1 MNIFTKT
8 IVAAFTSLL
17 FLGFSSI
24 DVQAQSGNVLD
35 FDGINDYV
43 EIPYTASISEYT
55 ISVQLW
61 VKVNA
66 NNGNAQ
72 SIITSG
78 GNTNGYNGFGIYAFP
93 DGKWYIFVAKNGP
106 NYISI
111 QGPSINYGVWT
122 NLGITYDQRAVRLY
136 VNGTLANT
144 YAVTGLTPNTSLPTR
159 IGAGNSE
166 GIANDFFGGEI
177 DELSLWSEVL
187 SQSKIDSNMNSSLAV
202 SEPFLIGYYNFNEGI
217 PNGDNTTPPINT
229 LIDTK
234 NHKNGTLFNFA
245 LNGNTSNW
253 VSLSALPVNLVN
265 FTGTKKD
272 GANLLAWSTASEQ
285 NSSRFE
291 VQRSENG
298 SDFSTVGTV
307 AAAGNSDK
315 VINYQYED
323 RPLSNASIY
332 YYRLKMVDK
341 DGSTKYSNV
350 VIIKNSTSALST
362 VYPNPARDRITIN
375 INDNSL
381 LNSKAVITD
390 LNGKV
395 LQTITLTQTA
405 TPVNIS
411 QYMRGMYVV
420 KFVDGSSVKVVKE

>member
-1 MNIFTKT
+1 MKIFTVT
-8 IVAAFTSLL
+8 IKSAFIVFLL
-17 FLGFSSI
+17 GIGTLT
-24 DVQAQSGNVLD
+24 VHAQSGNTLD
-35 FDGINDYV
+35 FDGVNDYV
-43 EIPYTASISEYT
+43 DIPYNYSVSGSTQ
-55 ISVQLW
+55 SVQFW
-61 VKVNA
+61 VKINS
-66 NNGNAQ
+66 NNGQRQAVLTVGGK
-72 SIITSG
+72 TSG
-78 GNTNGYNGFGIYAFP
+78 YTGYEIYADP
-93 DGKWYIFVAKNGP
+93 NGHWYIEVGKGGSSFIP
-106 NYISI
+106 I
-111 QGPSINYGVWT
+111 QGPAITYGVWV
-122 NLGITYDQRAVRLY
+122 NIAITYDQTAIRFY
-136 VNGTLANT
+136 ENGTLTNT
-144 YAVTGLTPNTSLPTR
+144 FPISGVLSGPVYPTR
-159 IGAGNSE
+159 VGAGNTS
-166 GIANDFFGGEI
+166 GTPDQFFGGEI
-177 DELSLWSEVL
+177 DDLSIWSSTL
-187 SQSKIDSNMNSSLAV
+187 TSSQVSTNMTNSLTGNESGLLA
-202 SEPFLIGYYNFNEGI
+202 YYNFNEGVGG
-217 PNGDNTTPPINT
+217 GDNTNPPVNT
-229 LIDTK
+229 LNDLTVK
-234 NHKNGTLFNFA
+234 NNDGTLHNFA
-245 LNGNTSNW
+245 LNGSTSNW
-253 VSLSALPVNLVN
+253 ISLSALPVNLVN

-272 GANLLAWSTASEQ
+272 GATLLQWSTASEQ
-285 NSSRFE
+285 NSSSFE

-341 DGSTKYSNV
+341 DGSIKYSNV

-375 INDNSL
+375 INDNGL

>member
-1 MNIFTKT
+1 MNN
-8 IVAAFTSLL
+8 SL
-17 FLGFSSI
+17 
-24 DVQAQSGNVLD
+24 SG
-35 FDGINDYV
+35 
-43 EIPYTASISEYT
+43 T
-55 ISVQLW
+55 
-61 VKVNA
+61 
-66 NNGNAQ
+66 
-72 SIITSG
+72 
-78 GNTNGYNGFGIYAFP
+78 
-93 DGKWYIFVAKNGP
+93 
-106 NYISI
+106 
-111 QGPSINYGVWT
+111 
-122 NLGITYDQRAVRLY
+122 
-136 VNGTLANT
+136 
-144 YAVTGLTPNTSLPTR
+144 
-159 IGAGNSE
+159 
-166 GIANDFFGGEI
+166 
-177 DELSLWSEVL
+177 ELSLL
-187 SQSKIDSNMNSSLAV
+187 S
-202 SEPFLIGYYNFNEGI
+202 YYNFNEGVG
-217 PNGDNTTPPINT
+217 NGDNTTPPVNT
-229 LIDTK
+229 LNDLSPY
-234 NHKNGTLFNFA
+234 HANGTLFNFA
-245 LNGNTSNW
+245 LNGTSSNW
-253 VSLSALPVNLVN
+253 VSVSALPVNLIN
-265 FTGTKKD
+265 FTGTNKD
-272 GANLLAWSTASEQ
+272 GTNLLQWSTASEQ

-291 VQRSENG
+291 VERSENG

-362 VYPNPARDRITIN
+362 VFPNPARDRITIN

-395 LQTITLTQTA
+395 LQSITLSQTA

>member
-1 MNIFTKT
+1 MKTVFIVFLIVTGSFT
-8 IVAAFTSLL
+8 AN
-17 FLGFSSI
+17 
-24 DVQAQSGNVLD
+24 AQSGNALD

-43 EIPYTASISEYT
+43 DIPYNSSVATST
-55 ISVQLW
+55 ISVEFW
-61 VKVNA
+61 VRVNS
-66 NNGNAQ
+66 NTGNPQA
-72 SIITSG
+72 IITAGSSVG
-78 GNTNGYNGFGIYAFP
+78 TFNGFAFYAFP
-93 DGKWYIFVAKNGP
+93 DGKFYLILGNGGTSYIP
-106 NYISI
+106 L
-111 QGPSINYGVWT
+111 QGTNINYGAWT
-122 NLGITYDQRAVRLY
+122 YIAATYNLDTVFLY
-136 VNGTLANT
+136 VNGTLVNSLAIT
-144 YAVTGLTPNTSLPTR
+144 GVTSNPGLPVRL
-159 IGAGNSE
+159 GAGNAE
-166 GIANDFFGGEI
+166 GAPNNFFGGRL
-177 DELSLWSEVL
+177 DELTFSRQILTQ
-187 SQSKIDSNMNSSLAV
+187 SQIQSDMNSSKTGN
-202 SEPFLIGYYNFNEGI
+202 EPLLMAYYNFNEGVG
-217 PNGDNTTPPINT
+217 NGDNTTPPVNT
-229 LIDTK
+229 LIDLSPF
-234 NHKNGTLFNFA
+234 HDNGTLHNFA
-245 LNGNTSNW
+245 LNGSTSNW

-265 FTGTKKD
+265 FTGTKNG

-298 SDFSTVGTV
+298 SDFSTVSTV

-395 LQTITLTQTA
+395 LQTIILSQTA